1 MGYIK
6 KCPKCDS
13 VNNFTKVKG
22 TNTGLYCKDC
32 GTWIKWLSKY
42 ETKLFETIEHEKS
55 IENRCES
62 KEFGISNNEYFENSI
77 VKLIDFINKEVENEF
92 NKMPISDVDSIRKPS
107 YCMGLDRVRLSL
119 EDILNNYKKE

>member
-13 VNNFTKVKG
+13 TNNFTKVKG

-42 ETKLFETIEHEKS
+42 ETKLFETIEHEKN
-55 IENRCES
+55 IENKCES
-62 KEFGISNNEYFENSI
+62 KEFGTSNKGYLENSI
-77 VKLIDFINKEVENEF
+77 IRLIDDINKEVENEF
-92 NKMPISDVDSIRKPS
+92 DKIPISDMDAIRKSS
-107 YCMGLDRVRLSL
+107 YCMGLDKVRFSL